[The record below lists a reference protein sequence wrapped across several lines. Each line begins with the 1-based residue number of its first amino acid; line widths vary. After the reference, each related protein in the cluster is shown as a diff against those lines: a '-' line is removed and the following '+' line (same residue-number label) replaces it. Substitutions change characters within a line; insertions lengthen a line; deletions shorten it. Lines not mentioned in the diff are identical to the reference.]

1 MISSL
6 PLKITFCGSETFIDK
21 TFIFLIDINMNLIK
35 SNWFLLI
42 LLSAIWGGAFTLNK
56 IALDSFTPEVI
67 VAGRLISGSIFL
79 VALIYFLYKK
89 FSINLSQ
96 INYYLFMSLVG
107 IVIPFIAIITGQ
119 KNIDSAMAGILM
131 ATMPISTILLSHIF
145 LDDEKM
151 NKQKFIGFII
161 SFLGVF
167 LLIYRDDLFKDNSIS
182 ETFESQLLVML
193 GATLYAFAAIYGKKY
208 KITDPLS
215 ASTGTILFATF
226 FMTIYLIFID
236 NSNPNYFDL
245 MLDLNILLLG
255 ILCTAIATVI
265 YFQIL
270 QTEGASFLSIMN
282 FLIPLWAILFG
293 IIVLSDQF
301 SWNYIFGLLVIL
313 FGIKLANSNR

>member
-1 MISSL
+1 
-6 PLKITFCGSETFIDK
+6 
-21 TFIFLIDINMNLIK
+21 MNLVK

-56 IALDSFTPEVI
+56 MALDSFTPEVI
-67 VAGRLISGSIFL
+67 VAGRLISGSVFL
-79 VALIYFLYKK
+79 VALIYFLYKR
-89 FSINLSQ
+89 FSINLAQ
-96 INYYLFMSLVG
+96 VNYYLFMSLVG

-131 ATMPISTILLSHIF
+131 ATMPISTILLSHLF

-167 LLIYRDDLFKDNSIS
+167 ILIYRDDLFIDNSIS
-182 ETFESQLLVML
+182 ETFESQLLVIL

-215 ASTGTILFATF
+215 ASTGTILFSTF

-236 NSNPNYFDL
+236 QSKPSYSNL
-245 MLDLNILLLG
+245 LLDMNILLLG
-255 ILCTAIATVI
+255 VLCTAIATVI

-270 QTEGASFLSIMN
+270 QSEGASFISMMN

-293 IIVLSDQF
+293 IIILNDQF
-301 SWNYIFGLLVIL
+301 SWNYILGLLVIL
-313 FGIKLANSNR
+313 FGIKLANSIP

>member
-1 MISSL
+1 MNF
-6 PLKITFCGSETFIDK
+6 LKT
-21 TFIFLIDINMNLIK
+21 
-35 SNWFLLI
+35 NWFLLI

-56 IALDSFTPEVI
+56 IALNTFTPEVI

-89 FSINLSQ
+89 FTINISQ

-145 LDDEKM
+145 LEDEKM
-151 NKQKFIGFII
+151 NQQKFIGFVI

-167 LLIYRDDLFKDNSIS
+167 ILIYRKDLFVNNSIS
-182 ETFESQLLVML
+182 ETFESQLLVIL

-236 NSNPNYFDL
+236 QSNPSYSALF
-245 MLDLNILLLG
+245 LDINILLLG
-255 ILCTAIATVI
+255 ILCTAIATII

-293 IIVLSDQF
+293 IIILQDHF
-301 SWNYIFGLLVIL
+301 SWNYIIGLVVIL
-313 FGIKLANSNR
+313 FGIKLANSVR

>member
-1 MISSL
+1 
-6 PLKITFCGSETFIDK
+6 
-21 TFIFLIDINMNLIK
+21 MNLIK

-56 IALDSFTPEVI
+56 IALNSFTPEVI

-89 FSINLSQ
+89 FSMNLSQ

-145 LDDEKM
+145 LEDEKM

-245 MLDLNILLLG
+245 MLDSNILLLG

>member
-1 MISSL
+1 MNF
-6 PLKITFCGSETFIDK
+6 LKT
-21 TFIFLIDINMNLIK
+21 
-35 SNWFLLI
+35 NWFLLI

-56 IALDSFTPEVI
+56 IALNSFTPEVI
-67 VAGRLISGSIFL
+67 VAGRLISGSVFL

-89 FSINLSQ
+89 FTINISQ

-145 LDDEKM
+145 LEDEKM
-151 NKQKFIGFII
+151 NQQKFIGFVI

-167 LLIYRDDLFKDNSIS
+167 VLIYRKDLFVNNSIS
-182 ETFESQLLVML
+182 DTFESQLLVIL

-236 NSNPNYFDL
+236 QSNPSYSALF
-245 MLDLNILLLG
+245 LDVNILLLG
-255 ILCTAIATVI
+255 ILCTAIATII

-293 IIVLSDQF
+293 IIILQDQF
-301 SWNYIFGLLVIL
+301 SWNYIIGLVVIL
-313 FGIKLANSNR
+313 FGIKLANSVR

>member
-1 MISSL
+1 MNF
-6 PLKITFCGSETFIDK
+6 LKT
-21 TFIFLIDINMNLIK
+21 
-35 SNWFLLI
+35 NWFLLI

-56 IALDSFTPEVI
+56 IALDTFTPEVI

-79 VALIYFLYKK
+79 VVLIYFLYKK
-89 FSINLSQ
+89 FTINISQ
-96 INYYLFMSLVG
+96 MNYYLFMSLVG

-131 ATMPISTILLSHIF
+131 ATMPISTIILSHIF
-145 LDDEKM
+145 LEDEKM
-151 NKQKFIGFII
+151 NQQKFIGFVI

-167 LLIYRDDLFKDNSIS
+167 VLIYRKDLFVDNSIS
-182 ETFESQLLVML
+182 ETFESQLLVIL

-236 NSNPNYFDL
+236 QSNPSYSVLF
-245 MLDLNILLLG
+245 LDINILLLG
-255 ILCTAIATVI
+255 ILCTAIATII

-293 IIVLSDQF
+293 IIILQDQF
-301 SWNYIFGLLVIL
+301 SWNYIIGLIVIL
-313 FGIKLANSNR
+313 FGIKLANSVR

>member
-1 MISSL
+1 
-6 PLKITFCGSETFIDK
+6 
-21 TFIFLIDINMNLIK
+21 MNLVK

-56 IALDSFTPEVI
+56 MALDSFTPEVI
-67 VAGRLISGSIFL
+67 VAGRLISGSVFL
-79 VALIYFLYKK
+79 VALIYFLYKR
-89 FSINLSQ
+89 FSINLAQ
-96 INYYLFMSLVG
+96 VNYYLFMSLVG

-131 ATMPISTILLSHIF
+131 ATMPISTMLLSHLF

-167 LLIYRDDLFKDNSIS
+167 ILIYRDDLFIDNSIS
-182 ETFESQLLVML
+182 ETFESQLLVIL

-236 NSNPNYFDL
+236 QSKPSYSNL
-245 MLDLNILLLG
+245 LLDMNILLLG
-255 ILCTAIATVI
+255 VLCTAIATVI

-270 QTEGASFLSIMN
+270 QSEGASFISMMN
-282 FLIPLWAILFG
+282 FLIPLWATLFG
-293 IIVLSDQF
+293 IIILNDQF
-301 SWNYIFGLLVIL
+301 SWNYILGLLVIL
-313 FGIKLANSNR
+313 FGIKLANSIP

>member
-1 MISSL
+1 
-6 PLKITFCGSETFIDK
+6 
-21 TFIFLIDINMNLIK
+21 MNLVK
-35 SNWFLLI
+35 TNWFLLI

-56 IALDSFTPEVI
+56 MALDSFTPEVI
-67 VAGRLISGSIFL
+67 VAGRLISGSLFL

-89 FSINLSQ
+89 FSINFSQ
-96 INYYLFMSLVG
+96 INYYLFMSLIG

-131 ATMPISTILLSHIF
+131 ATMPISTILLSHVF
-145 LDDEKM
+145 LEDEKM

-167 LLIYRDDLFKDNSIS
+167 ILIYRDDLFINNSIS
-182 ETFESQLLVML
+182 ETLESQLLVIL

-208 KITDPLS
+208 KMTDPLS

-226 FMTIYLIFID
+226 FMTIYLLFID
-236 NSNPNYFDL
+236 QSGPSYSEL
-245 MLDLNILLLG
+245 LLDMNILLLG
-255 ILCTAIATVI
+255 IVCTAIATII

-270 QTEGASFLSIMN
+270 QTEGASFISMMN

-293 IIVLSDQF
+293 IIILNDQF
-301 SWNYIFGLLVIL
+301 SWNYIFGLLIIL
-313 FGIKLANSNR
+313 FGIKLANSIS

>member
-1 MISSL
+1 
-6 PLKITFCGSETFIDK
+6 
-21 TFIFLIDINMNLIK
+21 MNLVK

-56 IALDSFTPEVI
+56 MALDSFTPEVI
-67 VAGRLISGSIFL
+67 VAGRLISGSVFL
-79 VALIYFLYKK
+79 VALIYFLYKR
-89 FSINLSQ
+89 FSINLAQ
-96 INYYLFMSLVG
+96 VNYYLFMSLVG

-131 ATMPISTILLSHIF
+131 ATMPISTILLSHLF

-167 LLIYRDDLFKDNSIS
+167 ILIYRDDLFIDNSIS
-182 ETFESQLLVML
+182 ETFESQLLVIL

-236 NSNPNYFDL
+236 QSKLSYSYL
-245 MLDLNILLLG
+245 LLDMNILLLG
-255 ILCTAIATVI
+255 VLCTAIATVI

-270 QTEGASFLSIMN
+270 QSEGASFISMMN

-293 IIVLSDQF
+293 IIILNDQF
-301 SWNYIFGLLVIL
+301 SWNYILGLLVIL
-313 FGIKLANSNR
+313 FGIKLANSIP

>member
-1 MISSL
+1 MNF
-6 PLKITFCGSETFIDK
+6 LKT
-21 TFIFLIDINMNLIK
+21 
-35 SNWFLLI
+35 NWFLLI

-56 IALDSFTPEVI
+56 IALNTFTPEVI
-67 VAGRLISGSIFL
+67 VAGRLISGSVFL

-89 FSINLSQ
+89 FTINISQ

-145 LDDEKM
+145 LEDEKM
-151 NKQKFIGFII
+151 NQQKFIGFVI

-167 LLIYRDDLFKDNSIS
+167 ILIYRKDLFVDNSIS
-182 ETFESQLLVML
+182 ETFESQLLVIL

-226 FMTIYLIFID
+226 FMSIYLIIRLV
-236 NSNPNYFDL
+236 SNHKKVNL
-245 MLDLNILLLG
+245 KN
-255 ILCTAIATVI
+255 VI
-265 YFQIL
+265 
-270 QTEGASFLSIMN
+270 
-282 FLIPLWAILFG
+282 
-293 IIVLSDQF
+293 
-301 SWNYIFGLLVIL
+301 
-313 FGIKLANSNR
+313 

>member
-1 MISSL
+1 MNF
-6 PLKITFCGSETFIDK
+6 LKT
-21 TFIFLIDINMNLIK
+21 
-35 SNWFLLI
+35 NWFLLI

-56 IALDSFTPEVI
+56 IALNTFTPEVI

-89 FSINLSQ
+89 FTINISQ

-145 LDDEKM
+145 LEDEKM
-151 NKQKFIGFII
+151 NQQKFIGFVI

-167 LLIYRDDLFKDNSIS
+167 VLIYRKDLFVNNSIS
-182 ETFESQLLVML
+182 ETFESQLLVIL

-236 NSNPNYFDL
+236 QSNPSYSVLF
-245 MLDLNILLLG
+245 LDINILLLG
-255 ILCTAIATVI
+255 ILCTAIATII

-293 IIVLSDQF
+293 IIILQDQF
-301 SWNYIFGLLVIL
+301 SWNYIIGLVVIL
-313 FGIKLANSNR
+313 FGIKLANSVR

>member
-1 MISSL
+1 MNF
-6 PLKITFCGSETFIDK
+6 LKT
-21 TFIFLIDINMNLIK
+21 
-35 SNWFLLI
+35 NWFLLI

-56 IALDSFTPEVI
+56 IALNTFTPEVI

-79 VALIYFLYKK
+79 LALIYFLYKK
-89 FSINLSQ
+89 FTINMSQ

-131 ATMPISTILLSHIF
+131 ATMPISTIVLSHIF
-145 LDDEKM
+145 LEDEKM
-151 NKQKFIGFII
+151 NQQKFIGFVI

-167 LLIYRDDLFKDNSIS
+167 ILIYRKDLFINNSIS
-182 ETFESQLLVML
+182 ETFESQLLVIL

-236 NSNPNYFDL
+236 QSNPSYSALF
-245 MLDLNILLLG
+245 LDINILLLG
-255 ILCTAIATVI
+255 ILCTAIATII

-293 IIVLSDQF
+293 IVILQDQF
-301 SWNYIFGLLVIL
+301 SWNYIIGLVVIL
-313 FGIKLANSNR
+313 FGIKLANSVR

>member
-1 MISSL
+1 
-6 PLKITFCGSETFIDK
+6 
-21 TFIFLIDINMNLIK
+21 MNLVK

-56 IALDSFTPEVI
+56 MALDSFTPEVI
-67 VAGRLISGSIFL
+67 VAGRLISGSVFL
-79 VALIYFLYKK
+79 VALIYFLYKR
-89 FSINLSQ
+89 FSINLAQ
-96 INYYLFMSLVG
+96 VNYYLFMSLVG

-131 ATMPISTILLSHIF
+131 ATMPISTILLSHLF
-145 LDDEKM
+145 LEDEKM

-167 LLIYRDDLFKDNSIS
+167 ILIYRDDLFIDNSIS
-182 ETFESQLLVML
+182 ETFESQLLVIL

-236 NSNPNYFDL
+236 QSKPSYSNL
-245 MLDLNILLLG
+245 LLDMNILLLG
-255 ILCTAIATVI
+255 VLCTAIATVI

-270 QTEGASFLSIMN
+270 QSEGASFISMMN

-293 IIVLSDQF
+293 IIILNDQF
-301 SWNYIFGLLVIL
+301 SWNYILGLLVIL
-313 FGIKLANSNR
+313 FGIKLANSIP

>member
-1 MISSL
+1 
-6 PLKITFCGSETFIDK
+6 
-21 TFIFLIDINMNLIK
+21 MNFVK

-56 IALDSFTPEVI
+56 MALDSFTPEVI
-67 VAGRLISGSIFL
+67 VAGRLISGSVFL
-79 VALIYFLYKK
+79 VALIYFLYKR
-89 FSINLSQ
+89 FSINLTQ
-96 INYYLFMSLVG
+96 VNYYLFMSLVG

-131 ATMPISTILLSHIF
+131 ATMPISTILLSHLF

-167 LLIYRDDLFKDNSIS
+167 ILIYRDDLFIDNSIS
-182 ETFESQLLVML
+182 ETFESQLLVIL

-236 NSNPNYFDL
+236 QSKPSYSNL
-245 MLDLNILLLG
+245 LLDMNILLLG
-255 ILCTAIATVI
+255 VLCTAIATVI

-270 QTEGASFLSIMN
+270 QSEGASFISMMN

-293 IIVLSDQF
+293 IIILNDQF

-313 FGIKLANSNR
+313 FGIKLANSIP

>member
-1 MISSL
+1 
-6 PLKITFCGSETFIDK
+6 
-21 TFIFLIDINMNLIK
+21 MNLVK

-56 IALDSFTPEVI
+56 MALDSFTPEVI
-67 VAGRLISGSIFL
+67 VAGRLISGSVFL
-79 VALIYFLYKK
+79 VALIYFLYKR
-89 FSINLSQ
+89 FSINLAQ
-96 INYYLFMSLVG
+96 VNYYLFMSLVG

-131 ATMPISTILLSHIF
+131 ATMPISTILLSHLF

-167 LLIYRDDLFKDNSIS
+167 ILIYRDDLFIDNSIS
-182 ETFESQLLVML
+182 ETFESQLLVIL

-236 NSNPNYFDL
+236 QSNPSYSTL
-245 MLDLNILLLG
+245 LLDMNILLLG
-255 ILCTAIATVI
+255 VLCTAIATVI

-270 QTEGASFLSIMN
+270 QSEGASFISMMN

-293 IIVLSDQF
+293 IIILNDQF
-301 SWNYIFGLLVIL
+301 SWNYILGLLVIL
-313 FGIKLANSNR
+313 FGIKLANSIP

>member
-1 MISSL
+1 
-6 PLKITFCGSETFIDK
+6 
-21 TFIFLIDINMNLIK
+21 MNLVK
-35 SNWFLLI
+35 TNWFLLI

-56 IALDSFTPEVI
+56 MALDSFTPEVI
-67 VAGRLISGSIFL
+67 VAGRLISGSLFL

-89 FSINLSQ
+89 FSINFSQ

-131 ATMPISTILLSHIF
+131 ATMPISTILLSHVF
-145 LDDEKM
+145 LEDEKM

-167 LLIYRDDLFKDNSIS
+167 ILIYRDDLFINNSIS
-182 ETFESQLLVML
+182 ETLESQLLVIL

-208 KITDPLS
+208 KMTDPLS

-226 FMTIYLIFID
+226 FMTIYLVFID
-236 NSNPNYFDL
+236 QSRPSYSEL
-245 MLDLNILLLG
+245 LLDINILLLG
-255 ILCTAIATVI
+255 IVCTAIATII

-270 QTEGASFLSIMN
+270 QTEGASFISMMN

-293 IIVLSDQF
+293 IIILNDQF
-301 SWNYIFGLLVIL
+301 SWNYIFGLLIIL
-313 FGIKLANSNR
+313 FGIKLANSIS

>member
-1 MISSL
+1 
-6 PLKITFCGSETFIDK
+6 
-21 TFIFLIDINMNLIK
+21 MNLVK

-56 IALDSFTPEVI
+56 MALDTFTPEVI
-67 VAGRLISGSIFL
+67 VAGRLISGSVFL

-89 FSINLSQ
+89 FSINLAQ
-96 INYYLFMSLVG
+96 VNYYLFMSLVG

-131 ATMPISTILLSHIF
+131 ATMPISTILLSHLF

-167 LLIYRDDLFKDNSIS
+167 ILIYRDDLFIDNSIS
-182 ETFESQLLVML
+182 ETFESQLLVIL

-236 NSNPNYFDL
+236 QSKPSYSNL
-245 MLDLNILLLG
+245 LLDMNILLLG
-255 ILCTAIATVI
+255 VLCTAIATVI

-270 QTEGASFLSIMN
+270 QSEGASFISMMN

-293 IIVLSDQF
+293 IIILNDQF
-301 SWNYIFGLLVIL
+301 SWNYILGLLVIL
-313 FGIKLANSNR
+313 FGIKLANSIP

>member
-1 MISSL
+1 
-6 PLKITFCGSETFIDK
+6 
-21 TFIFLIDINMNLIK
+21 MNLVK

-56 IALDSFTPEVI
+56 MALDSFTPEVI
-67 VAGRLISGSIFL
+67 VAGRLISGSVFL
-79 VALIYFLYKK
+79 VALIYFLFKR
-89 FSINLSQ
+89 FSISLAQ
-96 INYYLFMSLVG
+96 VNYYLFMSLVG

-131 ATMPISTILLSHIF
+131 ATMPISTILLSHLF

-167 LLIYRDDLFKDNSIS
+167 ILIYRDDLFIENSIS
-182 ETFESQLLVML
+182 ETFESQLLVIL

-236 NSNPNYFDL
+236 QSKPSYSNL
-245 MLDLNILLLG
+245 LLDMNILLLG
-255 ILCTAIATVI
+255 VLCTAIATVI

-270 QTEGASFLSIMN
+270 QSEGASFISMMN

-293 IIVLSDQF
+293 IIILNDQF
-301 SWNYIFGLLVIL
+301 SWNYILGLLVIL
-313 FGIKLANSNR
+313 FGIKLANSIP

>member
-1 MISSL
+1 
-6 PLKITFCGSETFIDK
+6 
-21 TFIFLIDINMNLIK
+21 MNLVK

-56 IALDSFTPEVI
+56 MALDSFTPEVI
-67 VAGRLISGSIFL
+67 VAGRLISGSVFL
-79 VALIYFLYKK
+79 VALIYFLYKR
-89 FSINLSQ
+89 FSINLAQ
-96 INYYLFMSLVG
+96 VNYYLFMSLVG

-131 ATMPISTILLSHIF
+131 ATMPISTILLSHLF

-167 LLIYRDDLFKDNSIS
+167 ILIYRDDLFIDNSIS
-182 ETFESQLLVML
+182 ETFESQLLVIL

-236 NSNPNYFDL
+236 QSKPSYSNL
-245 MLDLNILLLG
+245 LLDMNILLLG
-255 ILCTAIATVI
+255 VLCTAIATVI
-265 YFQIL
+265 YFHIL
-270 QTEGASFLSIMN
+270 QSEGASFISMMN

-293 IIVLSDQF
+293 IIILNDQF
-301 SWNYIFGLLVIL
+301 SWNYILGLLVIL
-313 FGIKLANSNR
+313 FLSLIHISEPTRR

>member
-1 MISSL
+1 
-6 PLKITFCGSETFIDK
+6 
-21 TFIFLIDINMNLIK
+21 MNLVK

-56 IALDSFTPEVI
+56 MALDSFTPEVI
-67 VAGRLISGSIFL
+67 VAGRLISGSVFL
-79 VALIYFLYKK
+79 IALIYFLYKR
-89 FSINLSQ
+89 FSINLAQ
-96 INYYLFMSLVG
+96 VNYYLFMSLVG

-131 ATMPISTILLSHIF
+131 ATMPISTILLSHLF

-167 LLIYRDDLFKDNSIS
+167 ILIYRDDLFIDNSIS
-182 ETFESQLLVML
+182 ETFESQLLVIL

-236 NSNPNYFDL
+236 QSNPSYSNL
-245 MLDLNILLLG
+245 LLDMNILLLG
-255 ILCTAIATVI
+255 VLCTAIATVI

-270 QTEGASFLSIMN
+270 QSEGASFISMMN

-293 IIVLSDQF
+293 IIILNDQF
-301 SWNYIFGLLVIL
+301 SWNYILGLLVIL
-313 FGIKLANSNR
+313 FGIKLANSIP